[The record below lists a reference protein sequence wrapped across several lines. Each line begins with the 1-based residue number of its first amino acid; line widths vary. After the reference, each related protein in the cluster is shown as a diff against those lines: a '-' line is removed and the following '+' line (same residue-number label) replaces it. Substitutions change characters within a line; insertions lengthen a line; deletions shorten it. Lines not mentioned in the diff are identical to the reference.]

1 MTSPGDFDV
10 RTCIVVEASLDVC
23 NCKVELDLS
32 GWTVSSGDVT
42 DCDLVAVLVIDGIE
56 VENVRSFGD
65 VWDIIS
71 VVKLEVFSVALV
83 EVLSV
88 ALMEVLSDVIG
99 KVNSVALVE
108 VPMVVLTFV
117 CL

>member
-42 DCDLVAVLVIDGIE
+42 DCDLDVLVIDVLVIDVLVIDVLVIDGIE
-56 VENVRSFGD
+56 VENV
-65 VWDIIS
+65 
-71 VVKLEVFSVALV
+71 
-83 EVLSV
+83 
-88 ALMEVLSDVIG
+88 
-99 KVNSVALVE
+99 
-108 VPMVVLTFV
+108 
-117 CL
+117 

>member
-42 DCDLVAVLVIDGIE
+42 DCDLVDMLVIDGIE
-56 VENVRSFGD
+56 VENV
-65 VWDIIS
+65 
-71 VVKLEVFSVALV
+71 
-83 EVLSV
+83 
-88 ALMEVLSDVIG
+88 
-99 KVNSVALVE
+99 
-108 VPMVVLTFV
+108 
-117 CL
+117 